1 MVITSSDSVNLS
13 YDYGITWKAAP
24 QQIGNNL
31 GDYITEIKQ
40 DRTNKFLFGT
50 STKGLY
56 EVDLVTNIEEETSIC
71 HDFYLSQN
79 YPNPFNPMTNIQFE
93 IPDLEKVTLKIY
105 DILGREIST
114 LINEEKKTGIYRI
127 KFDGTDL
134 PSGIY
139 FYQLK
144 AGMFTQ
150 TKKMIL
156 LK

>member
-1 MVITSSDSVNLS
+1 MREDFQVFD
-13 YDYGITWKAAP
+13 K
-24 QQIGNNL
+24 
-31 GDYITEIKQ
+31 
-40 DRTNKFLFGT
+40 
-50 STKGLY
+50 
-56 EVDLVTNIEEETSIC
+56 EETSIC